1 MSTRPPELDD
11 VDLETGVTP
20 LPPLRPVGSAL
31 IASVP
36 LAVVVTLLGLLF
48 TGATTQTLI
57 IDPGDLVTYGL
68 PVARIVHD
76 LAAAVTIGLLVLAAF
91 ALPGQNRAPGVL
103 SFTQF
108 TAIRWASW
116 AAGVWFLAGGVVIV
130 LTAASVIGVPLSDPI
145 FRRQFLFFATGLE
158 LGQSLVV

>member
-1 MSTRPPELDD
+1 VSTRPPELDD

-76 LAAAVTIGLLVLAAF
+76 LAAAVTIGLLVLA
-91 ALPGQNRAPGVL
+91 GRTAPRGC
-103 SFTQF
+103 
-108 TAIRWASW
+108 
-116 AAGVWFLAGGVVIV
+116 
-130 LTAASVIGVPLSDPI
+130 
-145 FRRQFLFFATGLE
+145 
-158 LGQSLVV
+158 